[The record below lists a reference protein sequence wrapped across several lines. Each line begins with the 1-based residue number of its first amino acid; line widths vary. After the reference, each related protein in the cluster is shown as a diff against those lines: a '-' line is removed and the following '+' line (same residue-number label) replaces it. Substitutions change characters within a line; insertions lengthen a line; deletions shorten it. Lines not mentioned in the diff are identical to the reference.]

1 LFVVAFSQIA
11 LIFSFMPNH
20 NPTPLTTRLHRFAA
34 ARFSPEGEYGLHLT
48 IGVAMLLVATA
59 IFARMAGAVV
69 AGEPITQLD
78 VEVANWLH
86 AHAHANAGLRA
97 VLMAVTHVHS
107 TPGIL
112 ILASMTGIWLY
123 RRGKRYWV
131 VALASAVPGGLVL
144 NVLLKHTFERARPHF
159 AEPLLE
165 LSTYSF
171 PSGHSMAA
179 TVLYGFLACYA
190 ARHARGWAGR
200 VLPFVLAA
208 AMVATVAFS
217 RMYLGVHYL
226 SDVLAAMAEG
236 CGWLAI
242 CISGAATLNRRSRA
256 RARRAG
262 EPVDPQEFDQLEK
275 N

>member
-1 LFVVAFSQIA
+1 
-11 LIFSFMPNH
+11 MPNDIF
-20 NPTPLTTRLHRFAA
+20 PRLHRFAA

-48 IGVAMLLVATA
+48 AGVAMLLVATA
-59 IFARMAGAVV
+59 IFAQMAGAVV
-69 AGEPITQLD
+69 AGAPITQLD

-86 AHAHANAGLRA
+86 AHARANGALRQA
-97 VLMAVTHVHS
+97 MVAVTHVHS

-112 ILASMTGIWLY
+112 ALALVAGIWLY
-123 RRGKRYWV
+123 RRGHRYWT
-131 VALASAVPGGLVL
+131 VALVASVPGGQIL

-171 PSGHSMAA
+171 PSGHAMGA
-179 TVLYGFLACYA
+179 TVLYGFVACYA
-190 ARHARGWAGR
+190 ARHARSWLGR
-200 VLPFVLAA
+200 VLPFVLAL

-226 SDVLAAMAEG
+226 SDVLAAAAEG

-242 CISGAATLNRRSRA
+242 CITGAATLNRRSRA

-262 EPVDPQEFDQLEK
+262 EPDEPQDI
-275 N
+275 

>member
-1 LFVVAFSQIA
+1 MANDIL
-11 LIFSFMPNH
+11 P
-20 NPTPLTTRLHRFAA
+20 RLHRFAA

-48 IGVAMLLVATA
+48 AGVAMLVLAMAV
-59 IFARMAGAVV
+59 FARMAGAVV
-69 AGEPITQLD
+69 AGAPITQLD

-86 AHAHANAGLRA
+86 GHARVNDALRE
-97 VLMAVTHVHS
+97 VLLLVTHMHS

-112 ILASMTGIWLY
+112 AMALLAGIWLV
-123 RRGKRYWV
+123 RNGHRYWTLAL
-131 VALASAVPGGLVL
+131 VASVPGGQIL
-144 NVLLKHTFERARPHF
+144 NVILKHTFERARPHF

-165 LSTYSF
+165 LTTYSF
-171 PSGHSMAA
+171 PSGHAMGA

-190 ARHARGWAGR
+190 ARHARGWTGR
-200 VLPFVLAA
+200 VLPFVLAL

-226 SDVLAAMAEG
+226 SDVLAAFAEG

-242 CISGAATLNRRSRA
+242 CITGAATLNRRNRA

-262 EPVDPQEFDQLEK
+262 GPVEPQDI
-275 N
+275 

>member
-1 LFVVAFSQIA
+1 MTDIQ
-11 LIFSFMPNH
+11 P
-20 NPTPLTTRLHRFAA
+20 RLHRRLHHFAA

-48 IGVAMLLVATA
+48 AGLAMLLLATA
-59 IFARMAGAVV
+59 VFARLAGAVV
-69 AGEPITQLD
+69 AGAPITRLD

-86 AHAHANAGLRA
+86 VHAHANAGLRTF
-97 VLMAVTHVHS
+97 LMGVTHLHS

-112 ILASMTGIWLY
+112 ALGALAGVWLY
-123 RRGKRYWV
+123 RRGHRYWL
-131 VALASAVPGGLVL
+131 VALGSAVPGGLVL

-171 PSGHSMAA
+171 PSGHAMGA

-190 ARHARGWAGR
+190 ARHARSWTGR
-200 VLPFVLAA
+200 VLPFVLAL

-226 SDVLAAMAEG
+226 SDVLAATAEG
-236 CGWLAI
+236 CAWLAI
-242 CISGAATLNRRSRA
+242 CITAAATLNRRSRA
-256 RARRAG
+256 RARLAG
-262 EPVDPQEFDQLEK
+262 GGGGSREM
-275 N
+275 

>member
-1 LFVVAFSQIA
+1 MTNDLR
-11 LIFSFMPNH
+11 P
-20 NPTPLTTRLHRFAA
+20 RLHRFAA

-48 IGVAMLLVATA
+48 AGVAMLVLATA
-59 IFARMAGAVV
+59 VFAHMAGAVV
-69 AGEPITQLD
+69 AGAPITQLD

-86 AHAHANAGLRA
+86 AHARANEGLRGF
-97 VLMAVTHVHS
+97 LLLVTHMHS

-112 ILASMTGIWLY
+112 AMALVAGIWLL
-123 RRGKRYWV
+123 RRGHRYWPIAL
-131 VALASAVPGGLVL
+131 VASVPGGQIL
-144 NVLLKHTFERARPHF
+144 NVLLKHSFERARPHF

-165 LSTYSF
+165 LGTYSF
-171 PSGHSMAA
+171 PSGHAMGA

-190 ARHARGWAGR
+190 ARHARSWTGR

-226 SDVLAAMAEG
+226 SDVLAAFAEG

-242 CISGAATLNRRSRA
+242 CISGAATLNRRRRA
-256 RARRAG
+256 RERRAG
-262 EPVDPQEFDQLEK
+262 APVERQEI
-275 N
+275 